1 MFKKAKKGF
10 TIVELV
16 IVIAVIGI
24 LSAILIPTFAN
35 LTQQANETALK
46 SNLAGA
52 YSKYASEAAADD
64 AIEFV
69 GQDKVYLVN
78 KNTADIAT
86 NAVTEAATLPA
97 YRFENNAWKT
107 TTENF
112 TVTVAKTSG
121 RGQLVSSDATPATRL
136 TKSTFGDYVVFYA
149 IAA

>member
-86 NAVTEAATLPA
+86 LPA

-107 TTENF
+107 TTDNF
-112 TVTVAKTSG
+112 TVTIAKTSG
-121 RGQLVSSDATPATRL
+121 RGQLVSSDVA
-136 TKSTFGDYVVFYA
+136 KSTFGDYVVFYA